1 MQCREHVTQL
11 GRHYQEI
18 QAEHTQILVIIGGS
32 IEIAQSYARRS
43 SLPFPVLADPDREV
57 YHLYQLHKALIL
69 IQRTANMIVD
79 RNGIIQYI
87 KSATNPMTW
96 LDEYNELF
104 QAIQRINHLS
114 Q

>member
-1 MQCREHVTQL
+1 MQCRELVAQL
-11 GRHYQEI
+11 GRHYKEI
-18 QAEHTQILVIIGGS
+18 QAENTQVIVLIGES

-43 SLPFPVLADPDREV
+43 SLPFPVLADPDREI

-69 IQRTANMIVD
+69 IQRTADVIVD

-96 LDEYNELF
+96 LAEYHELF
-104 QAIQRINHLS
+104 RAIQNANQLS
-114 Q
+114 R